1 MPVEGAVML
10 DVKKSHKRIEDGL
23 SYQAY
28 VLYFSFYLFL
38 KLLLFFFV
46 LLNNDCIALVQ

>member
-1 MPVEGAVML
+1 ML

-28 VLYFSFYLFL
+28 VLYFSFYLFIF
-38 KLLLFFFV
+38 KTCTIFFCSV
-46 LLNNDCIALVQ
+46 KQ